1 MPAVELEI
9 YLNYLLPW
17 GPDHA
22 QLYKCVTT
30 FWTAKDGKT
39 GTINEAVRS
48 YDELLDLIESRVG
61 WKGSEVFLAMG
72 TQKMAGTNPS
82 RDGRAVYALRKANNM
97 STFNALWVDV
107 DVGPDKPYKTTE
119 EAERAAEEFRKAAGL
134 PPVSLRNYTGSG
146 GFHDFWCFAEPVA
159 KDVWELCANALKAA
173 CDHHKFDIDAKCT
186 GDAAR
191 ILRLPTTLN
200 RKHNPPRESRL
211 DIGIAKQARLYEP
224 GDLSAALK
232 PFMTARA
239 KTGTGPSATVH
250 GIGANFTAGTT
261 DKIPPVSID
270 AVAKNCPMT
279 AQTLE
284 TGGAGKREPEW
295 QMDIYLSAFTSDP
308 QDAAHRLS
316 QGHAEYDPA
325 ETDKK
330 LEQKQIAIRSGNLGW
345 PECSKFHHAAC
356 QTCPLRS
363 LGKSPF
369 HFAQPDVP
377 NVHPT
382 EDDDE
387 IMPDGYFR
395 NRYNHVVGQLANG
408 SHFRVVPYP
417 LLDAFIDG
425 DTNEPVI
432 KYMTTTGKEQFGTI
446 SLAKQGPTA
455 FAEAWTKATCNMMLL
470 SPKPLGAFM
479 MSFVGRLR
487 ELGTKRTIRSTGM
500 GWDGDDFV
508 FDEIYMPNGSKA
520 AYRSREIVDLNYKR
534 EGKLEPWQDAMEK
547 VIYGNAPL
555 EILVAS
561 SFAAPLVSLMAPY
574 SLILSV
580 YSPASGFGKTTGI
593 SLAQAVWAQPEKMSQ
608 IQDTTNSVMGK
619 LAALRHLPLYWDELK
634 LQDEMEEIVKIIFRV
649 ISGRDKT
656 RMKQDATLRHQAQA
670 ARTMMAICS
679 NQSVAAMAVEATEGT
694 DAGGVRVFE
703 VEADPLKRTP
713 GVHVES
719 MMLSLD
725 SNYGVAGSIYAK
737 SLVKNKAKVISIIQA
752 VREQYESQIEF
763 HERERFWKATMVSIT
778 AGAMVANACGITRFD
793 VEAIQKRLIST
804 FETMRTNQTSNQ
816 THSTTTTF
824 GATGIFEEMF
834 NELIGNK
841 HCVVSAALNYGRGY
855 PVASAGNNM
864 TQIGT
869 KEDYREIVA
878 QKGVED
884 GRRLI
889 KRRTFQK
896 WMRDHNRG
904 PEQVLQLLNGEYRII
919 KKRATL
925 CAGIKGFELGQVDCY
940 EFIPLNHNPS
950 DPSASS
956 G

>member
-1 MPAVELEI
+1 MPAVELEV

-17 GPDHA
+17 GVDHS

-39 GTINEAVRS
+39 ATINEAVRS
-48 YDELLDLIESRVG
+48 YDELIDLIEARVG
-61 WKGSEVFLAMG
+61 WKSSEVFLAMG
-72 TQKMAGTNPS
+72 TQRLATTTTS
-82 RDGRAVYALRKANNM
+82 RDGRAVYATRKANNM

-119 EAERAAEEFRKAAGL
+119 EAEAAAEAFREAAGL

-186 GDAAR
+186 SDAAR

-211 DIGIAKQARLYEP
+211 DIGIAKRKLLYQP
-224 GDLSAALK
+224 GDLSAALT
-232 PFMTARA
+232 PFMTAKA
-239 KTGTGPSATVH
+239 KTGTGPSATVT
-250 GIGANFTAGTT
+250 GIAANFTAGATN
-261 DKIPPVSID
+261 KLPPVSID

-295 QMDIYLSAFTSDP
+295 QMDIYLAAFTSDP

-316 QGHAEYDPA
+316 QGHADYDPA
-325 ETDKK
+325 DTDKK
-330 LEQKQIAIRSGNLGW
+330 LEQKQIAIKAGNLGW
-345 PECSKFHHAAC
+345 PECSKFRHAAC

-369 HFAQPDVP
+369 HFAQDDVP
-377 NVHPT
+377 NLHPI

-387 IMPDGYFR
+387 IMPRNYFR
-395 NRYNHVVGQLANG
+395 NKDNHVVGQLPNG
-408 SHFRVVPYP
+408 SHFRVIPFP
-417 LLDAFIDG
+417 LLDAFIDE

-432 KYMTTTGKEQFGTI
+432 KYVTTAGKEQFGNI

-455 FAEAWTKATCNMMLL
+455 IAEAWTKATNNMMFLY
-470 SPKPLGAFM
+470 PKPLGAFM

-487 ELGTKRTIRSTGM
+487 ELGTSRTIKSSGM
-500 GWDGDDFV
+500 GWDGDNFV
-508 FDEIYMPNGSKA
+508 FDEVYMPNGSKA
-520 AYRSREIVDLNYKR
+520 AYRSREIIDLNYKR
-534 EGKLEPWQDAMEK
+534 EGELKPWQDAMDK
-547 VIYGNAPL
+547 VIYGNTPL

-561 SFAAPLVSLMAPY
+561 SFAAPLVSLMVPY

-619 LAALRHLPLYWDELK
+619 LSALRHLPLYWDELK

-656 RMKQDATLRHQAQA
+656 RMKQDASLRKQHEA
-670 ARTMMAICS
+670 ARTLMAICS
-679 NQSVAAMAVEATEGT
+679 NQSVSAMTAEATEGT

-703 VEADPLKRTP
+703 IEADPLVRTP
-713 GVHVES
+713 GVHGES
-719 MMLSLD
+719 LLLSLD
-725 SNYGVAGSIYAK
+725 RNYGVAGSIYAK
-737 SLVKNKAKVISIIQA
+737 SLVKNKAKLVGILDA
-752 VREQYESQIEF
+752 VREQYENQIEF
-763 HERERFWKATMVSIT
+763 HERERFWKATMVAIT
-778 AGAMVANACGITRFD
+778 AGAMVANACGITRFN
-793 VEAIQKRLIST
+793 VEAIQKRLITT
-804 FETMRTNQTSNQ
+804 FEIMRASQANNQ
-816 THSTTTTF
+816 THATTTPHAAL
-824 GATGIFEEMF
+824 GLFEEMF

-841 HCVVSAALNYGRGY
+841 NCVVTATLNAGRGR
-855 PVASAGNNM
+855 PTAASNM
-864 TQIGT
+864 VKVGE
-869 KEDYREIVA
+869 KSEYREIVA
-878 QKGVED
+878 QKGVND
-884 GRRLI
+884 GKRLI
-889 KRRTFQK
+889 KKRTFHE
-896 WMRDHNRG
+896 WMRKHKRDPRL
-904 PEQVLQLLNGEYRII
+904 VLQLLRGEYTVDG
-919 KKRATL
+919 KGKRATL
-925 CAGIKGFELGQVDCY
+925 CAGLEFELGQVDCY
-940 EFIPLNHNPS
+940 EFIPLNHNPDQS
-950 DPSASS
+950 
-956 G
+956 